1 MSTNAARG
9 LVAVG
14 SRTATPLH
22 VVADAL
28 AAAGVVLPAGSALA
42 GAAVADATVPAVPGA
57 CRIGSRWNA
66 ERFVERSESV
76 SVETVITRITGD
88 RVERHVAL
96 RDVNGAL
103 RESGTETWLLDDPA
117 AVEPAP
123 ELDFCSVE
131 WGNLLSD
138 SLEDD
143 RGFTSSLSTWDG
155 TIGLRCGD
163 RAAVR
168 RGLDETRSER
178 GDRNQPI
185 RCAGDRQVAA
195 GRSRYVTATRAD
207 RGRPG
212 RDPAASWCP
221 ADQLGGL
228 AAARRR
234 RSAERVE
241 TSRRPREAWRP
252 RG

>member
-1 MSTNAARG
+1 MSTNATCV

-14 SRTATPLH
+14 SRTATPLK
-22 VVADAL
+22 VVAEAL
-28 AAAGVVLPAGSALA
+28 AAADVSLPAGSALV
-42 GAAVADATVPAVPGA
+42 GAAVADATAPAVPGA
-57 CRIGSRWNA
+57 RRIGSRWNA

-123 ELDFCSVE
+123 ELDFCSIE

-163 RAAVR
+163 RELHLRIYKGTIVDVTR
-168 RGLDETRSER
+168 RVPHGATFTFVAPAHTWVDLVLSDTDDFMRRAISGEFSSS
-178 GDRNQPI
+178 GDGYEYLRLTKPLNTI
-185 RCAGDRQVAA
+185 IAH
-195 GRSRYVTATRAD
+195 
-207 RGRPG
+207 
-212 RDPAASWCP
+212 
-221 ADQLGGL
+221 
-228 AAARRR
+228 ARLIARKAN
-234 RSAERVE
+234 S
-241 TSRRPREAWRP
+241 
-252 RG
+252 

>member
-14 SRTATPLH
+14 SRTATPLQ

-42 GAAVADATVPAVPGA
+42 GAAVAAATVPAVPGA

-66 ERFVERSESV
+66 EGFVEQNESV
-76 SVETVITRITGD
+76 SVGTVITRITGD
-88 RVERHVAL
+88 RVERHVSL
-96 RDVNGAL
+96 RGIDGVL
-103 RESGTETWLLDDPA
+103 RESGTEIWRLDDPA
-117 AVEPAP
+117 AVLPTP

-163 RAAVR
+163 RELHLRIYKGTVVDVTR
-168 RGLDETRSER
+168 RVPHGATFTFVAPAHTWVDLVLSDTDDFMRRAISGEFSSS
-178 GDRNQPI
+178 GDGYEYLRLTKPLNTI
-185 RCAGDRQVAA
+185 IAH
-195 GRSRYVTATRAD
+195 
-207 RGRPG
+207 
-212 RDPAASWCP
+212 
-221 ADQLGGL
+221 
-228 AAARRR
+228 ARLIARKAN
-234 RSAERVE
+234 S
-241 TSRRPREAWRP
+241 
-252 RG
+252 